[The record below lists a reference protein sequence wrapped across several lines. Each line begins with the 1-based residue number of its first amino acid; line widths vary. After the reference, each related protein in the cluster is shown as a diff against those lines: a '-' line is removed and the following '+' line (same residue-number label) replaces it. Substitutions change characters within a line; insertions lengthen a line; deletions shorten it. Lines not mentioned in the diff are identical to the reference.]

1 MGYDVEYYFQQYF
14 SYIAA
19 ASVNLVKPT
28 GIPQVTDKRCHIV
41 NNLDFGSRR
50 GRDRMV
56 LGFTTTYAITA

>member
-41 NNLDFGSRR
+41 LYRVHLVMNGVWTHNFNGVRQWLHR
-50 GRDRMV
+50 
-56 LGFTTTYAITA
+56 